1 MQADKVCLIETKNR
15 GTESDLESE
24 GGKAA
29 ETQRSQRTCPAGC
42 GLRPQTALLGLRLHL
57 QIEGWNQVSL

>member
-29 ETQRSQRTCPAGC
+29 ETQRHSAVREPA
-42 GLRPQTALLGLRLHL
+42 L
-57 QIEGWNQVSL
+57 QAVG